1 MKTSAVLASILFG
14 SYAVAAPVDRRA
26 LVYKT
31 EVVTETVVVYTTVWD
46 DEPVAQAT
54 TSAGEFYE
62 KPSKPSTTSTAVV
75 APTSSVVASPSAAPS
90 KAAPTSSQ
98 AAPAYTPVVSQE
110 PSSVYTPVETPTSV
124 YTPVETPTS
133 VYTPIPTTPAP
144 APESSYVAPAP
155 EPEPTTTAV
164 TSVAPEPVYSQAPA
178 PAPSTA
184 ASNYPTT
191 GGTSP
196 GVSFNDVEI
205 TIYDNTGAAGACG
218 ESLTDDM
225 NVVAISQGAWDAM
238 GGTKHD
244 YMTGAST
251 NPWCGK
257 SIEIEFQGKTA
268 NAKIMDLCPGCVHPY
283 DIDLSH
289 AVWKDLGLTEI
300 TRYNGV
306 NWKIV

>member
-1 MKTSAVLASILFG
+1 MKASAVLATLLFG
-14 SYAVAAPVDRRA
+14 SYAVAAPFDRRA

-62 KPSKPSTTSTAVV
+62 KPSKPSTTSTAVL
-75 APTSSVVASPSAAPS
+75 APTSSVVASPPAAPS
-90 KAAPTSSQ
+90 KAAPTTSK
-98 AAPAYTPVVSQE
+98 AAPAYTPV
-110 PSSVYTPVETPTSV
+110 
-124 YTPVETPTS
+124 
-133 VYTPIPTTPAP
+133 PTTPAP

-155 EPEPTTTAV
+155 KPEPTTTAV
-164 TSVAPEPVYSQAPA
+164 TSAAPEPVYSQAA
-178 PAPSTA
+178 APSSA
-184 ASNYPTT
+184 APSYPTT
-191 GGTSP
+191 GGTSS
-196 GVSFNDVEI
+196 GTSFQDVEI

-218 ESLTDDM
+218 EALTDDM
-225 NVVAISQGAWDAM
+225 PVVAIAQGAWNAQ
-238 GGTKHD
+238 GGTTHD
-244 YMTGAST
+244 VMTGAST

-257 SIEIEFQGKTA
+257 EIEIEFQGKTA
-268 NAKIMDLCPGCVHPY
+268 NAKIMDLCPGCVNEY

>member
-14 SYAVAAPVDRRA
+14 SYAVAAPFDRRA

-62 KPSKPSTTSTAVV
+62 KPGKPSTTSTAVV
-75 APTSSVVASPSAAPS
+75 APTSSVVASPPAAPS
-90 KAAPTSSQ
+90 KAAPTTSK
-98 AAPAYTPVVSQE
+98 AAPAYTPVVPEE

-124 YTPVETPTS
+124 YTPE
-133 VYTPIPTTPAP
+133 PTTPAP

-155 EPEPTTTAV
+155 APEPTTTAV
-164 TSVAPEPVYSQAPA
+164 TSAAPEPVYSEAAAPA
-178 PAPSTA
+178 APTVV
-184 ASNYPTT
+184 SNYPTT
-191 GGTSP
+191 GGTSA

-218 ESLTDDM
+218 EALTDDM
-225 NVVAISQGAWDAM
+225 NVVAISQGAWNEM
-238 GGTKHD
+238 GGTTHD
-244 YMTGAST
+244 IMTGEST

-257 SIEIEFQGKTA
+257 NIEIEYQGKTA
-268 NAKIMDLCPGCVHPY
+268 NAKIMDLCPGCVNSH

-300 TRYNGV
+300 TRYSGV

>member
-1 MKTSAVLASILFG
+1 MKASAVLATLLFG
-14 SYAVAAPVDRRA
+14 SYAVAAPFDRRA

-62 KPSKPSTTSTAVV
+62 KPSKPSTTSTAVL
-75 APTSSVVASPSAAPS
+75 APTSSVVASPPAAPS
-90 KAAPTSSQ
+90 KAAPTTSK
-98 AAPAYTPVVSQE
+98 AAPAYTPVVPEE

-124 YTPVETPTS
+124 YTPV
-133 VYTPIPTTPAP
+133 PTTPAP

-155 EPEPTTTAV
+155 KPEPTTTAV
-164 TSVAPEPVYSQAPA
+164 TSSAPEPVYSQAA
-178 PAPSTA
+178 APSSA
-184 ASNYPTT
+184 APSYPTT
-191 GGTSP
+191 GGTSS
-196 GVSFNDVEI
+196 GTSFQDVEI

-218 ESLTDDM
+218 EALTDDM
-225 NVVAISQGAWDAM
+225 PVVAIAQGAWNAQ
-238 GGTKHD
+238 GGTTHD
-244 YMTGAST
+244 VMTGAST

-257 SIEIEFQGKTA
+257 EIEIEFQGKTA
-268 NAKIMDLCPGCVHPY
+268 NAKIMDLCPGCVNEY

>member
-14 SYAVAAPVDRRA
+14 SYAVAAPFDRRA
-26 LVYKT
+26 LIYKT

-62 KPSKPSTTSTAVV
+62 KPSKPSTTSTVVV
-75 APTSSVVASPSAAPS
+75 APTSSVVASPSPASS
-90 KAAPTSSQ
+90 KVVSTTSK
-98 AAPAYTPVVSQE
+98 AAPAYTPVVPEE
-110 PSSVYTPVETPTSV
+110 PSSAYTPAATPTSV
-124 YTPVETPTS
+124 FTPA
-133 VYTPIPTTPAP
+133 PTTPAP

-155 EPEPTTTAV
+155 EPEPTTSA
-164 TSVAPEPVYSQAPA
+164 APEPVYSQAPA
-178 PAPSTA
+178 PSSAAPAPSSAAA
-184 ASNYPTT
+184 ASYPTT
-191 GGTSP
+191 GGTSA
-196 GVSFNDVEI
+196 GVSFQDVEI

-218 ESLTDDM
+218 EPLTDDM
-225 NVVAISQGAWDAM
+225 KVVAIGQGAWNAM
-238 GGTKHD
+238 GGTTHD
-244 YMTGAST
+244 VMTGAST

-257 SIEIEFQGKTA
+257 QIQIEYQGKTA
-268 NAKIMDLCPGCVHPY
+268 NAKIMDLCPGCTHPN

>member
-1 MKTSAVLASILFG
+1 MKTSTVLASLLFG
-14 SYAVAAPVDRRA
+14 SFAVAAPFDRRA

-46 DEPVAQAT
+46 DEPVTQATTT

-62 KPSKPSTTSTAVV
+62 KPSTTSTVVV

-90 KAAPTSSQ
+90 KAAPTSSKP
-98 AAPAYTPVVSQE
+98 APAYTPVVPEE

-124 YTPVETPTS
+124 YTPV
-133 VYTPIPTTPAP
+133 PTTPAP

-164 TSVAPEPVYSQAPA
+164 TSAAPEPVYSPA

-184 ASNYPTT
+184 AASYPSTA
-191 GGTSP
+191 GTSS
-196 GVSFNDVEI
+196 GASFQDVEI

-218 ESLTDDM
+218 EALTDDM
-225 NVVAISQGAWDAM
+225 PVVAIAQGAWDAQ

-244 YMTGAST
+244 IMTGAST

-257 SIEIEFQGKTA
+257 EIEIEFQGKTT
-268 NAKIMDLCPGCVHPY
+268 NAKIMDLCPGCVHDY

-289 AVWKDLGLTEI
+289 AVWKGLGLTEI